1 MIDLDNGT
9 AFAEELRGRFKLD
22 FVAISIESFN
32 RNTGGLSWQCAS
44 GNTNSRFRRIFLPSG
59 VGVLGTVYE
68 TRDPLLVRSV
78 EDGIA
83 PQDRYQYPIIAAEGL
98 ESLAALPL
106 FRGRDGDL
114 EAIIVCA
121 SRTSCAVTP
130 ELLESIGEY
139 IAQRSGFSVPRTGFR
154 EPEANRSPSL
164 MPGSVTHRI
173 LRAQEEER
181 LRIAR
186 ELHDGL
192 AQELLVVQIE
202 LRKYKYLPEGQRQR
216 AVGRAAGLLGD
227 CLAHLSSIAANL
239 RPPALDELGLPAA
252 MAAHCSDVQR
262 SFGLKVIARI
272 DEVGPVQPEVAL
284 ALYRIFQEAVSNAC
298 KYSRSD
304 SLTVDLQRTGETL
317 SLAVRDF
324 GLGFDTGHPE
334 IAGGGLGLVGMRER
348 AEAIGGSLTVE
359 SMPGRGTVV
368 SVSVRLEGES

>member
-22 FVAISIESFN
+22 FVALSIESYN

-68 TRDPLLVRSV
+68 TRSPLLIRSV

-83 PQDRYQYPIIAAEGL
+83 PEDRYQYPVIAAEGL
-98 ESLAALPL
+98 ESLAAFPL
-106 FRGRDGDL
+106 YRGRNDDL
-114 EAIIVCA
+114 VAIIVCA
-121 SRTSCAVTP
+121 SRTSGTVTP
-130 ELLESIGEY
+130 ELLESIGDFTER
-139 IAQRSGFSVPRTGFR
+139 QTGFFVPRKEFR
-154 EPEANRSPSL
+154 EPQANRSSSL
-164 MPGSVTHRI
+164 APGSVTHRI

-202 LRKYKYLPEGQRQR
+202 LRKYKYLPEGERQQAVER
-216 AVGRAAGLLGD
+216 ASALLGE
-227 CLAHLSSIAANL
+227 CLTHLSGIAANL

-252 MAAHCSDVQR
+252 MVAHCSDVQR
-262 SFGLKVIARI
+262 SFGLKVVARI
-272 DEVGPVQPEVAL
+272 DEVRPVQPEVAL
-284 ALYRIFQEAVSNAC
+284 GLYRIFQEAVSNAC

-304 SLTVDLQRTGETL
+304 SLTVDLQQSGDTL
-317 SLAVRDF
+317 SLVVRDF
-324 GLGFDTGHPE
+324 GLGFDTEHPD

-348 AEAIGGSLTVE
+348 AEAIGGRLTVE
-359 SMPGRGTVV
+359 STPGRGTVV
-368 SVSVRLEGES
+368 SVSVRAKGAL